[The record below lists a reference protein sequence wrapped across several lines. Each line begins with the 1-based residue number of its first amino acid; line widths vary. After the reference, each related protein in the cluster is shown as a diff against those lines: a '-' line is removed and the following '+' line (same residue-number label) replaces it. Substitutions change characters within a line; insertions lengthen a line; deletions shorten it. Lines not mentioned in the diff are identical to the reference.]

1 MRLPSISVPLS
12 GERFRVAYSLTA
24 DNQVEARQRAAEI
37 AFEQTVEFP
46 ADLTP
51 AGDIL
56 DQIVGHLEEIEPHE
70 SANRWRVIISYAVE
84 SAGDE
89 TTQFMNL
96 VFGNT
101 SIQKGVRVE
110 SFDLPPAMASKNG
123 PRFGRSGLREM
134 IHASSRPL
142 LCTALKPMGYGAK
155 ELARLAGDFAR
166 GGIDLIKDDHGLANQ
181 SFSTFKERVRACA
194 GAVNEA
200 NAATGYNSLYMPHIS
215 APADQILERALLAKE
230 LGVGALLICP
240 GLTGWDAMRMLADED
255 SLNLPIMSHPALIG
269 SFTAAPDSGISHFAL
284 YGLMPRLFGADA
296 SVFPSWGGRF
306 SFSKEEC
313 ASIVAGTKV
322 PLAEMKSIFP
332 SPGGGMTMERIPEM
346 QSVYGRDVIFLMG
359 GGLHRRS
366 PDITANSAYFR
377 ELVEKMA

>member
-1 MRLPSISVPLS
+1 MRLTSVPVQLS
-12 GERFRVAYSLTA
+12 GERFRVIYSLTA
-24 DNQVEARQRAAEI
+24 ENQAEARQRAAEI

-56 DQIVGHLEEIEPHE
+56 DQIVGRVDEVQSIHT
-70 SANRWRVIISYAVE
+70 NRWQIVISYAVE

-89 TTQFMNL
+89 TTQFLNL
-96 VFGNT
+96 IFGNT
-101 SIQKGVRVE
+101 SIQKEVRVE
-110 SFDLPPAMASKNG
+110 SFDLPPARASKHG
-123 PRFGRSGLREM
+123 PRFGRSGLR
-134 IHASSRPL
+134 AVLRAANRPL
-142 LCTALKPMGYGAK
+142 LCTALKPMGYGPK

-166 GGIDLIKDDHGLANQ
+166 GGVDLIKDDHGLANQ
-181 SFSTFKERVRACA
+181 SFSTFKERARACA
-194 GAVNEA
+194 DAINEA
-200 NAATGYNSLYMPHIS
+200 NAVTGYHSVYIPHIS

-230 LGVGALLICP
+230 LGAGALLVCP
-240 GLTGWDAMRMLADED
+240 GLTGWDAMRMLADD
-255 SLNLPIMSHPALIG
+255 DRLNLPIMSHPALIG

-296 SVFPSWGGRF
+296 SIFPSWGGRF

-313 ASIVAGTKV
+313 ASIVAGTEA
-322 PLAEMKSIFP
+322 PLAHMKSIFP

-346 QSVYGRDVIFLMG
+346 QEVYGRDVIFLMG

-366 PDITANSAYFR
+366 PDIAANSAYFR
-377 ELVEKMA
+377 ELVENMA